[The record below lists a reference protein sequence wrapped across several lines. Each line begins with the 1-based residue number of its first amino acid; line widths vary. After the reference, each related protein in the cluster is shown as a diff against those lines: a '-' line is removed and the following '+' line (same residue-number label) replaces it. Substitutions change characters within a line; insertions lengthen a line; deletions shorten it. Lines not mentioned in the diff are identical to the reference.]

1 MNFQKTKYY
10 SLELI
15 SGLLRMVQKMIT
27 VLSATQMMVIV
38 SG

>member
-1 MNFQKTKYY
+1 MNFKKTKYY

-27 VLSATQMMVIV
+27 VLSATQIIVIT